1 MNLFPDNAIASEL
14 AENGKGLIGKIKT
27 DFPYVNAQDKA
38 YFQHLGINESNVYL
52 HIKGHTIYTL
62 IKSIGNC
69 LCYRSRIDFEKDI
82 LLIYRPWGIGKWT
95 KYERIFWHF
104 LDAAIIA

>member
-14 AENGKGLIGKIKT
+14 AENGQGLIGKIKT

-82 LLIYRPWGIGKWT
+82 LLDNIQTMGYWEMDKIREDI
-95 KYERIFWHF
+95 
-104 LDAAIIA
+104 LALS